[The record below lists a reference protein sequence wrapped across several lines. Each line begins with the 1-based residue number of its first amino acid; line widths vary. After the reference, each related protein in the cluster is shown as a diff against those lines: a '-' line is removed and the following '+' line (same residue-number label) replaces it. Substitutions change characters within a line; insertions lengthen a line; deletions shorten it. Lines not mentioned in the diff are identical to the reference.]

1 MVIFCYAGLLRLWI
15 KFRGVTNQ
23 VKAIGQYM
31 HFPHVSYV
39 TICYDML
46 YKVALTFQIMD
57 EILSAVIKM
66 TVEHYLPVVLST
78 KLYKLD

>member
-31 HFPHVSYV
+31 HFPRVSYV

-46 YKVALTFQIMD
+46 YKVVLTFQIMD
-57 EILSAVIKM
+57 EILSAVIKR